1 MAEVHLL
8 AYGGGTHQ
16 LVQPT
21 HPGGANPLLQPAH
34 SEGIGQFGGIDSRP
48 SNGSHQGSEMLP
60 VVAIIGVLIA
70 YCFFRLVRWV
80 RRLFSRSG
88 SAHNNRPEVP
98 PVADRHPNPKA
109 TVSPAKPESSTA
121 TPVRAIFLSYRRED
135 TEGQAG
141 RLYADLKQAF
151 GDTSVFI
158 DVAGIDPGLDFRRVI
173 DKHVASCGV
182 LLALIGPEWL
192 DAKDNKAGRRLD
204 SPTDFVRLETAA
216 ALRRDIP
223 VVPILVRGAQMPK
236 PEQLPEDLKDLAF
249 RNCVELTHVRW
260 DSDVGS
266 LIKKLEHLTA

>member
-1 MAEVHLL
+1 
-8 AYGGGTHQ
+8 
-16 LVQPT
+16 
-21 HPGGANPLLQPAH
+21 
-34 SEGIGQFGGIDSRP
+34 
-48 SNGSHQGSEMLP
+48 MLP
-60 VVAIIGVLIA
+60 VVVIIGVLIA

-80 RRLFSRSG
+80 KRLFSRSG
-88 SAHNNRPEVP
+88 SAHNNLPEGP
-98 PVADRHPNPKA
+98 TAADRRPKPKA
-109 TVSPAKPESSTA
+109 TASAAKSKGSTA

-192 DAKDNKAGRRLD
+192 DAKDNEGGRRLD

-223 VVPILVRGAQMPK
+223 VVPILLRGAQMPK
-236 PEQLPEDLKDLAF
+236 PEQLPEDLKDLAY
-249 RNCVELTHVRW
+249 RNGAELTHARW
-260 DSDVGS
+260 DSDVGI
-266 LIKKLEHLTA
+266 LITKLKHMTA